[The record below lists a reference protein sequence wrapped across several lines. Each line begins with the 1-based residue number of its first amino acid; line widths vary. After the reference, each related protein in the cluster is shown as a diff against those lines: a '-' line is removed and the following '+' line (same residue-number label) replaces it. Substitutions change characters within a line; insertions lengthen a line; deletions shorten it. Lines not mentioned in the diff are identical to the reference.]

1 MKSKKKKLIR
11 SKFSRGDLFLASGWA
26 VFFLCSIFGIPEIN
40 RLSLFFFISS
50 FFFYVREDPH
60 KAKVKNKKIQ
70 DKYDHELSTYIDMM
84 ARINALIIEF
94 ENAED
99 VTKAYFRIDAL
110 ETRMYQQTLSWYRQN
125 GGVEGK
131 SLDFNKLH
139 FDNKIEKAFEHC
151 DQWNWSERKGEH
163 IGEH

>member
-1 MKSKKKKLIR
+1 
-11 SKFSRGDLFLASGWA
+11 
-26 VFFLCSIFGIPEIN
+26 
-40 RLSLFFFISS
+40 
-50 FFFYVREDPH
+50 
-60 KAKVKNKKIQ
+60 
-70 DKYDHELSTYIDMM
+70 MM

-99 VTKAYFRIDAL
+99 VTKAYFRRDAL

-139 FDNKIEKAFEHC
+139 FGNKIEKAFEHC